1 MSQRLEFITMVL
13 KLGTNMTQL
22 CKQYNISRRTGYKWL
37 HRFAEEDIHGLEDR
51 CRCPLHNPNKTPHKT
66 EQAVLAI
73 RQLHPY
79 WGGRKIK
86 ARLSHQG
93 YKFVPAASTITAILR
108 RNGLLDEAEAIKH
121 TPFKRFE
128 YDQPNQL
135 WQMDFKGY
143 FSISSGHCYPLTI
156 LDDHSRFSIGIRA
169 CTNEKRSTVNS
180 YLKSINVFFNWAEK
194 KFKINLPPRIP
205 LVKYE
210 KTLPKFLIPEEL
222 DRIYQLCDDE
232 KMLST
237 FKIYEHTGIRL
248 RELHSCDLD
257 ITNNGT
263 YIKLRRTKGKRER
276 IIPIPPAVVEDFK
289 MAVSGGIYKP
299 GRISKT
305 FSKLRDKAKVSSN
318 KTLYSLRHTF
328 ALRKLL
334 ELGNIYLVKEMLG
347 HSSVNTTQI
356 YLQFPD
362 GYIKDVLSVW
372 LPQSNEKVNQEA
384 LKLAKLLQQ
393 GGYSQSLKN

>member
-1 MSQRLEFITMVL
+1 MIGLRKLKGKYYCRLRLNGKDKLLPLNTSYKTEAERML
-13 KLGTNMTQL
+13 KIYNEKEALIKAGLLEGLEMDKMPTVSEAIYIFLEESNNNGLNPKTVKHYDYAL
-22 CKQYNISRRTGYKWL
+22 RHLYNNVNNISVNRIIKSDCDKL
-37 HRFAEEDIHGLEDR
+37 
-51 CRCPLHNPNKTPHKT
+51 KTFLLKT
-66 EQAVLAI
+66 YT
-73 RQLHPY
+73 RP
-79 WGGRKIK
+79 
-86 ARLSHQG
+86 
-93 YKFVPAASTITAILR
+93 
-108 RNGLLDEAEAIKH
+108 
-121 TPFKRFE
+121 
-128 YDQPNQL
+128 
-135 WQMDFKGY
+135 
-143 FSISSGHCYPLTI
+143 
-156 LDDHSRFSIGIRA
+156 
-169 CTNEKRSTVNS
+169 TVNS
-180 YLKSINVFFNWAEK
+180 YLKSINVFLSWAERK
-194 KFKINLPPRIP
+194 YNIKLPPRIQ
-205 LVKYE
+205 LVKSE
-210 KTLPKFLIPEEL
+210 KILPEFLTPDEL
-222 DRIYQLCDDE
+222 DRLYKFCTDE

-263 YIKLRRTKGKRER
+263 YIKLKRTKGKRER

-289 MAVSGGIYKP
+289 IAVYGGIYKP
-299 GRISKT
+299 NHISKT

-318 KTLYSLRHTF
+318 KSLHSLRHTF

-384 LKLAKLLQQ
+384 LKIAKLLQQ